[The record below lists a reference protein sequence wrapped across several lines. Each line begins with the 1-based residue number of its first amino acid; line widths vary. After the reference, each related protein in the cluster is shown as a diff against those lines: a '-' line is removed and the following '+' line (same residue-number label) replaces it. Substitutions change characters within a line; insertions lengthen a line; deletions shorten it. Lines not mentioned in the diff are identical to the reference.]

1 LRKLHDACTVA
12 DCSRAHKA
20 RGYCGTHYAQYFR
33 GAEITDQIKVRVSEK
48 LPSCTEADCDQPVK
62 AKGLCKTHY
71 ARFLRHGHTMYRD
84 RKKPPKACA
93 IPNCE
98 NWRYARGLC
107 SAHYVKTLKWAAY
120 GLDAYGYVA
129 MLEAQKGVCA
139 ICGRP
144 ERRVD
149 GNTQKIKD
157 LAVDH
162 CHTSNRVRALLCSNC
177 NTAIGLLDDS
187 PDLLSKARA
196 YLLHYADISGENPAR

>member
-1 LRKLHDACTVA
+1 MRKLHDTCTVA

-62 AKGLCKTHY
+62 AKGLCKMHY
-71 ARFLRHGHTMYRD
+71 ARLLRHGHTMYRD
-84 RKKPPKACA
+84 RKTPHEACA

-107 SAHYVKTLKWAAY
+107 HSHYLKTRKWEDH
-120 GLDAYGYVA
+120 GLDAHGYVA

-149 GNTQKIKD
+149 GNTPKIKD

-187 PDLLSKARA
+187 PDLLSKAKA
-196 YLLHYADISGENPAR
+196 YLLQYENLSGENPAR

>member
-1 LRKLHDACTVA
+1 VA

-62 AKGLCKTHY
+62 AKGLCKMHY
-71 ARFLRHGHTMYRD
+71 ARLLRHGHTKYPD

-93 IPNCE
+93 IPNCD

-107 SAHYVKTLKWAAY
+107 NAHYAKTLRWAAY
-120 GLDAYGYVA
+120 GLDAHGYIA

-139 ICGRP
+139 ICGKP

-149 GNTQKIKD
+149 GSSQKIKD

-162 CHTSNRVRALLCSNC
+162 CHTSNRLRALLCFNC
-177 NTAIGLLDDS
+177 NTGLGLFDDN

-196 YLLHYADISGENPAR
+196 YLLQYENLSGENPAR

>member
-1 LRKLHDACTVA
+1 LRKLHDTCTVP

-48 LPSCTEADCDQPVK
+48 PPACTEADCDQPVK

-71 ARFLRHGHTMYRD
+71 ARFLRHGHTKYRD
-84 RKKPPKACA
+84 RKKAPKPCS
-93 IPNCE
+93 IPDCE
-98 NWRYARGLC
+98 NWLYAGGLC
-107 SAHYVKTLKWAAY
+107 HPHYTKTLKWKDY
-120 GLDAYGYVA
+120 GLDAHGYVA

-149 GNTQKIKD
+149 GNSRKTKD

-162 CHTSNRVRALLCSNC
+162 CHATNRVRALLCSNC
-177 NTAIGLLDDS
+177 NTAIGLLDDN